1 MAVKKPTGALPK
13 GGGQAA
19 SGTKLAQSTV
29 SQSNKVTPIP
39 AGAIN
44 PQKIYSPAAI
54 AADFKVPLTPAQQAY
69 QTKITAERMQAQ
81 ADAYFKANPELKPP
95 EPPKKD
101 EAPAD
106 ETPAG
111 GAPIEQPVI
120 ADTDSVSGNIS
131 EFGTGAPT
139 YTAPTQTP
147 AEVAT
152 QAETTAAAAERL
164 DAFNV
169 LRERYKQYGLDGLA
183 DVIKKLVIEGA
194 SEATITFALQESP
207 EYKQRFKANEARL
220 AKGLAVLKPNEYIA
234 VEDSYRQALRAYGL
248 IVFDTDEYVSR
259 FIENDVSPSELTA
272 RIQLATDRV
281 INAAPQVRNTLINFY
296 GLNDV
301 DLIAYTL
308 DPKGQLPTI
317 EKQIATAE
325 IGAAAAR
332 QGFQQVDR
340 SNAEY
345 LRSIG
350 VTQEQAVRGFA
361 DIANVL
367 PTATKLTDIYK
378 DGLEGYGLEQAQQEV
393 FGNLASERRK
403 RERLSAAETATFSG
417 KSAMGATALDRP
429 SSKGQI

>member
-1 MAVKKPTGALPK
+1 MARLPSEDAESRRQAAIDRAAAQAVTAPKPFDPTSLLSAGSGAAAAEAARKSVLAQ
-13 GGGQAA
+13 GGTAAEAASSARYTGQAYDYYK
-19 SGTKLAQSTV
+19 SLEK
-29 SQSNKVTPIP
+29 
-39 AGAIN
+39 
-44 PQKIYSPAAI
+44 
-54 AADFKVPLTPAQQAY
+54 
-69 QTKITAERMQAQ
+69 E
-81 ADAYFKANPELKPP
+81 KPP

-101 EAPAD
+101 EPPVD
-106 ETPAG
+106 G
-111 GAPIEQPVI
+111 GPIEEPVI
-120 ADTDSVSGNIS
+120 ADTDSESGNIS

-152 QAETTAAAAERL
+152 QTETTTAAAERL
-164 DAFNV
+164 DAFNT
-169 LRERYKQYGLDGLA
+169 LSERYKQYGLGGLA
-183 DVIKKLVIEGA
+183 DVIRKLVIEGA

-234 VEDSYRQALRAYGL
+234 VEDTYRQALRAYGL
-248 IVFDTDEYVSR
+248 TQFDNDAYVSK

>member
-1 MAVKKPTGALPK
+1 MAVKKKTSIPK
-13 GGGQAA
+13 
-19 SGTKLAQSTV
+19 
-29 SQSNKVTPIP
+29 
-39 AGAIN
+39 GAIN
-44 PQKIYSPAAI
+44 PQTIFTDKAI
-54 AADFKVPLTPAQQAY
+54 AADFKVPLTPAQQNY

-101 EAPAD
+101 EA
-106 ETPAG
+106 PAG

-139 YTAPTQTP
+139 YTAPTQT
-147 AEVAT
+147 AEEVAT
-152 QAETTAAAAERL
+152 QAETTTAAAERL

-417 KSAMGATALDRP
+417 KSAMGTTALDRP

>member
-1 MAVKKPTGALPK
+1 MAVKKKTSIPK
-13 GGGQAA
+13 
-19 SGTKLAQSTV
+19 
-29 SQSNKVTPIP
+29 
-39 AGAIN
+39 GAIN
-44 PQKIYSPAAI
+44 PQAIFTSKAI
-54 AADFKVPLTPAQQAY
+54 AADAKVPLTPKQQDY
-69 QTKITAERMQAQ
+69 QTKITAERMQTQ
-81 ADAYFKANPELKPP
+81 ADAYFASLPKPP

-101 EAPAD
+101 EGPT
-106 ETPAG
+106 EGPIAG
-111 GAPIEQPVI
+111 GGPVI
-120 ADTDSVSGNIS
+120 EPTGSVSGNIS
-131 EFGTGAPT
+131 EFGTGAPVF
-139 YTAPTQTP
+139 TAPTQTA

-152 QAETTAAAAERL
+152 QTETTAAAAARL

-169 LRERYKQYGLDGLA
+169 LSERYKQYGLGGLA
-183 DVIKKLVIEGA
+183 DVIRKLVIEGA

-207 EYKQRFKANEARL
+207 EYKERFKANTARL

-248 IVFDTDEYVSR
+248 TQFDNDAYVSK
-259 FIENDVSPSELTA
+259 FIENDMSPSELNA
-272 RIQLATDRV
+272 RIQLATERV
-281 INAAPQVRNTLINFY
+281 TNAAPQVRNTLVNFY
-296 GLNDV
+296 GLTDV

-308 DPKGQLPTI
+308 DPKGQLPQI

-332 QGFQQVDR
+332 QGFQDQVGKA
-340 SNAEY
+340 NAEY

-403 RERLSAAETATFSG
+403 RERLSAAETATFGG
-417 KSAMGATALDRP
+417 KSAMSKTALGTP
-429 SSKGQI
+429 LTKGQI

>member
-1 MAVKKPTGALPK
+1 MAAKKTTSIPK
-13 GGGQAA
+13 AT
-19 SGTKLAQSTV
+19 S
-29 SQSNKVTPIP
+29 IP
-39 AGAIN
+39 KGAIN
-44 PQKIYSPAAI
+44 PQRIFTDTAI
-54 AADFKVPLTPAQQAY
+54 GKDAKVPLTPAQQNY

-81 ADAYFKANPELKPP
+81 ADAYFKANPPVKPP

-101 EAPAD
+101 EPPV
-106 ETPAG
+106 EPG
-111 GAPIEQPVI
+111 PIEEPVI

-152 QAETTAAAAERL
+152 QAETTAAAAARL

-169 LRERYKQYGLDGLA
+169 LSERYKQYGLDGLA
-183 DVIKKLVIEGA
+183 DVIRKLVIEGA

-207 EYKQRFKANEARL
+207 EYKRRFKANDARL

-317 EKQIATAE
+317 EKQISVAE

-345 LRSIG
+345 LKSLGI
-350 VTQEQAVRGFA
+350 TQEQAIKGFS
-361 DIANVL
+361 DIASIL

-378 DGLEGYGLEQAQQEV
+378 DGLEGYGLDQAQQEV
-393 FGNLASERRK
+393 FGQLASERRK

>member
-1 MAVKKPTGALPK
+1 MAPKKKT
-13 GGGQAA
+13 
-19 SGTKLAQSTV
+19 S
-29 SQSNKVTPIP
+29 IP

-44 PQKIYSPAAI
+44 PQAI
-54 AADFKVPLTPAQQAY
+54 FTDKAIGQDFKVPLTPKQQDY

-81 ADAYFKANPELKPP
+81 ANAYLASLPKEP

-101 EAPAD
+101 EGPT
-106 ETPAG
+106 EGPIAG
-111 GAPIEQPVI
+111 GGPVI
-120 ADTDSVSGNIS
+120 EPTGSVSGNIS
-131 EFGTGAPT
+131 EFGTGAPVF
-139 YTAPTQTP
+139 TAPTQTP

-152 QAETTAAAAERL
+152 QAETTAAAAARL

-169 LRERYKQYGLDGLA
+169 LSERYKQYGLGGLA
-183 DVIKKLVIEGA
+183 DVIRKLVIEGA

-207 EYKQRFKANEARL
+207 EYKERFKANTARL

-248 IVFDTDEYVSR
+248 TQFDNDAYVSK
-259 FIENDVSPSELTA
+259 FIENDMSPTELNA
-272 RIQLATDRV
+272 RIQLATERV
-281 INAAPQVRNTLINFY
+281 TNAAPQVRNTLVNFY
-296 GLNDV
+296 GLTDV

-308 DPKGQLPTI
+308 DPKGQLPEI

-332 QGFQQVDR
+332 QGFQSEVGKA
-340 SNAEY
+340 NAEY

-361 DIANVL
+361 DIANIL
-367 PTATKLTDIYK
+367 PTATKLTDIYR

-393 FGNLASERRK
+393 FSNLASERRK
-403 RERLSAAETATFSG
+403 RERLTAAETATFGG
-417 KSAMGATALDRP
+417 KSAMSGTALDRP
-429 SSKGQI
+429 STKGQI

>member
-1 MAVKKPTGALPK
+1 MA
-13 GGGQAA
+13 
-19 SGTKLAQSTV
+19 
-29 SQSNKVTPIP
+29 IP
-39 AGAIN
+39 DKNRPDTAVRVERGDTL
-44 PQKIYSPAAI
+44 SAI
-54 AADFKVPLTPAQQAY
+54 A
-69 QTKITAERMQAQ
+69 
-81 ADAYFKANPELKPP
+81 KANKTTVAALLDLNPKFKEDPKYQGGNMIFSNTLVNLAPPKPKTEPDIRGNNPPGSDGQPPAPP

-101 EAPAD
+101 ELPPED
-106 ETPAG
+106 G
-111 GAPIEQPVI
+111 GIEEPVI
-120 ADTDSVSGNIS
+120 VDTDSVSGNIS

-139 YTAPTQTP
+139 YTAPTQT
-147 AEVAT
+147 AEEIAT
-152 QAETTAAAAERL
+152 QKETTEAAAERL
-164 DAFNV
+164 DAFNT
-169 LRERYKQYGLDGLA
+169 LTERYKQYGLDGLA

-317 EKQIATAE
+317 EKQISVAE

-345 LRSIG
+345 LKSLGI
-350 VTQEQAVRGFA
+350 TQEQAIKGFS
-361 DIANVL
+361 DIASIL

-378 DGLEGYGLEQAQQEV
+378 DGLEGYGLDQAQQEV

-417 KSAMGATALDRP
+417 KSAMGKTALDRP
-429 SSKGQI
+429 SYKGQI

>member
-19 SGTKLAQSTV
+19 SGTKLVQPTV
-29 SQSNKVTPIP
+29 SQSNKGASIP

-81 ADAYFKANPELKPP
+81 ADAYFKANPPVKSP

-101 EAPAD
+101 EPPVD
-106 ETPAG
+106 DG
-111 GAPIEQPVI
+111 LIEEPVI

-147 AEVAT
+147 EEIAT
-152 QAETTAAAAERL
+152 QKETTAAAAERL

-169 LRERYKQYGLDGLA
+169 LSERYKQYGLDNLA
-183 DVIKKLVIEGA
+183 DVIRKLVIQGA

-220 AKGLAVLKPNEYIA
+220 AKGLAVLKPTEYIA

-317 EKQIATAE
+317 EKQISVAE

-332 QGFQQVDR
+332 QGFQQIDR

-345 LRSIG
+345 LKSLG
-350 VTQEQAVRGFA
+350 VTQEQAIKGFS
-361 DIANVL
+361 DIASIL

-393 FGNLASERRK
+393 FGQLASERRK
-403 RERLSAAETATFSG
+403 RERLSAAETATFGG
-417 KSAMGATALDRP
+417 KSAMGGTALDRP

>member
-1 MAVKKPTGALPK
+1 MAAKKATSIPK
-13 GGGQAA
+13 
-19 SGTKLAQSTV
+19 
-29 SQSNKVTPIP
+29 
-39 AGAIN
+39 GAIN
-44 PQKIYSPAAI
+44 PQTIFTDKAI
-54 AADFKVPLTPAQQAY
+54 AKDFKVPLTPAQQNY

-81 ADAYFKANPELKPP
+81 ADAYFKANPPVKPP

-101 EAPAD
+101 EP
-106 ETPAG
+106 PVG
-111 GAPIEQPVI
+111 GGPIEEPII
-120 ADTDSVSGNIS
+120 AGTDSVSGNIS
-131 EFGTGAPT
+131 EFGTGAPI

-152 QAETTAAAAERL
+152 QAETTAAAAARL

-169 LRERYKQYGLDGLA
+169 LSERYKQYGLDKLA
-183 DVIKKLVIEGA
+183 DVIRKLVIEGA

-234 VEDSYRQALRAYGL
+234 VEDTYRQALRAYGL

-317 EKQIATAE
+317 EKQISVAE

-332 QGFQQVDR
+332 QGFQQVDK

-345 LRSIG
+345 LKSLG
-350 VTQEQAVRGFA
+350 VTQEQAIKGFS
-361 DIANVL
+361 DIASIL

-378 DGLEGYGLEQAQQEV
+378 DGLEGYGLDQAQQEV
-393 FGNLASERRK
+393 FGQLASERRK

-417 KSAMGATALDRP
+417 KSGMGASAIDIP
-429 SSKGQI
+429 SYKGQI

>member
-1 MAVKKPTGALPK
+1 MAVKKKTSIPK
-13 GGGQAA
+13 
-19 SGTKLAQSTV
+19 
-29 SQSNKVTPIP
+29 
-39 AGAIN
+39 GAIN
-44 PQKIYSPAAI
+44 PQAIFTSKAI
-54 AADFKVPLTPAQQAY
+54 AADAKVPLTPKQQDY

-81 ADAYFKANPELKPP
+81 ADAYFASLPKPP

-101 EAPAD
+101 EGPT
-106 ETPAG
+106 EGPIAG
-111 GAPIEQPVI
+111 GGPVI
-120 ADTDSVSGNIS
+120 EPTGSVSGNIS
-131 EFGTGAPT
+131 EFGTGAPVF
-139 YTAPTQTP
+139 TAPTQTA

-152 QAETTAAAAERL
+152 QTETTAAAAARL

-169 LRERYKQYGLDGLA
+169 LSERYKQYGLGGLA
-183 DVIKKLVIEGA
+183 DVIRKLVIEGA

-207 EYKQRFKANEARL
+207 EYKERFKANTARL

-248 IVFDTDEYVSR
+248 TQFDNDAYVSK
-259 FIENDVSPSELTA
+259 FIENDMSPSELNA
-272 RIQLATDRV
+272 RIQLATERV
-281 INAAPQVRNTLINFY
+281 TNAAPQVRNTLVNFY
-296 GLNDV
+296 GLTDV

-308 DPKGQLPTI
+308 DPRGQLPQI

-332 QGFQQVDR
+332 QGFQQVDK

-345 LRSIG
+345 LRSLG
-350 VTQEQAVRGFA
+350 VTQEQAIKGFS
-361 DIANVL
+361 DIASVL

-403 RERLSAAETATFSG
+403 RERLSAAETATFGG
-417 KSAMGATALDRP
+417 KSAMSGTALDRP

>member
-1 MAVKKPTGALPK
+1 MAIPDKNRPDTAVRVERGDTLSAIAKANNLTLKEIRDLNPQLMSNPKYNSGSTIFSNTLINIAKPTPK
-13 GGGQAA
+13 AEPDVRGDNPPGSEGQ
-19 SGTKLAQSTV
+19 
-29 SQSNKVTPIP
+29 P
-39 AGAIN
+39 
-44 PQKIYSPAAI
+44 
-54 AADFKVPLTPAQQAY
+54 D
-69 QTKITAERMQAQ
+69 E
-81 ADAYFKANPELKPP
+81 
-95 EPPKKD
+95 PKKD
-101 EAPAD
+101 EPKKD
-106 ETPAG
+106 ETPADQPPAG
-111 GAPIEQPVI
+111 DSPVI
-120 ADTDSVSGNIS
+120 PGTSSTSGNIS

-139 YTAPTQTP
+139 YTAPTQT
-147 AEVAT
+147 AEEIAT
-152 QAETTAAAAERL
+152 QTETTAAATARL
-164 DAFNV
+164 DAFNT
-169 LRERYKQYGLDGLA
+169 LSERYKQYGLGGLA

-207 EYKQRFKANEARL
+207 EYKERFKANTARL

-248 IVFDTDEYVSR
+248 TQFDNDAYVSK
-259 FIENDVSPSELTA
+259 FIENDMSPSELNA
-272 RIQLATDRV
+272 RIQLATERV
-281 INAAPQVRNTLINFY
+281 TNAAPQVRNTLVNFY
-296 GLNDV
+296 GLTDV

-308 DPKGQLPTI
+308 DPKGQLPQI

-332 QGFQQVDR
+332 QGFQDQVGKA
-340 SNAEY
+340 NAEY

-403 RERLSAAETATFSG
+403 REKLAAAETATFGG

>member
-1 MAVKKPTGALPK
+1 MAAKKGTSIPK
-13 GGGQAA
+13 AT
-19 SGTKLAQSTV
+19 S
-29 SQSNKVTPIP
+29 IP

-44 PQKIYSPAAI
+44 PQRIFTDTAI
-54 AADFKVPLTPAQQAY
+54 GKDAKVPLTSNQQAY

-81 ADAYFKANPELKPP
+81 ADAYFKANPPV
-95 EPPKKD
+95 EPPKK
-101 EAPAD
+101 EEPPV
-106 ETPAG
+106 EPG
-111 GAPIEQPVI
+111 PIEEPVI

-152 QAETTAAAAERL
+152 QAETTAAAAARL

-169 LRERYKQYGLDGLA
+169 LSERYKQYGLDNLA
-183 DVIKKLVIEGA
+183 DVIRKLVIEGA

-317 EKQIATAE
+317 EKQISVAE

-345 LRSIG
+345 LKSLG
-350 VTQEQAVRGFA
+350 VTQEQAIKGFS
-361 DIANVL
+361 DIASIL

-393 FGNLASERRK
+393 FGQLASERRK
-403 RERLSAAETATFSG
+403 DR
-417 KSAMGATALDRP
+417 KSVV
-429 SSKGQI
+429 

>member
-81 ADAYFKANPELKPP
+81 ADAYFKANPPANPEKPP
-95 EPPKKD
+95 EPSKKD
-101 EAPAD
+101 EPPVD
-106 ETPAG
+106 G
-111 GAPIEQPVI
+111 GPIEEPVI

-152 QAETTAAAAERL
+152 QAETTEAAAERL

-417 KSAMGATALDRP
+417 KSAMGTTALDRP

>member
-1 MAVKKPTGALPK
+1 MARPDDNRPETAVRVERGDTLSAIAKANETTVAKLLELNPKFKTDPKYQGGNMIFSNTLVNIAPAKPKAEPDVRGSNPPGSDGQPDGQPVKPT
-13 GGGQAA
+13 
-19 SGTKLAQSTV
+19 
-29 SQSNKVTPIP
+29 
-39 AGAIN
+39 
-44 PQKIYSPAAI
+44 
-54 AADFKVPLTPAQQAY
+54 
-69 QTKITAERMQAQ
+69 
-81 ADAYFKANPELKPP
+81 
-95 EPPKKD
+95 EPPV
-101 EAPAD
+101 EP
-106 ETPAG
+106 PVG
-111 GAPIEQPVI
+111 GSPIEEPVI

-152 QAETTAAAAERL
+152 QAETTAAAAARL

-169 LRERYKQYGLDGLA
+169 LSERYKQYGLDKLA
-183 DVIKKLVIEGA
+183 DVIRKLVIEGA

-317 EKQIATAE
+317 EKQISVAE

-345 LRSIG
+345 LKSLG
-350 VTQEQAVRGFA
+350 VTQEQAIKGFS
-361 DIANVL
+361 DIASIL

-393 FGNLASERRK
+393 FGQLASERRK
-403 RERLSAAETATFSG
+403 RERLSAAETATFGG
-417 KSAMGATALDRP
+417 KSAMGGTALDRP

>member
-1 MAVKKPTGALPK
+1 MAVKKKTSIPK
-13 GGGQAA
+13 
-19 SGTKLAQSTV
+19 
-29 SQSNKVTPIP
+29 
-39 AGAIN
+39 GAIN
-44 PQKIYSPAAI
+44 PQAIFTSKAI
-54 AADFKVPLTPAQQAY
+54 AADAKVPLTSKQQAY

-81 ADAYFKANPELKPP
+81 ADAYLKSIAKPE
-95 EPPKKD
+95 EPPKK
-101 EAPAD
+101 EEQP
-106 ETPAG
+106 TG
-111 GAPIEQPVI
+111 GGLIEQPVI
-120 ADTDSVSGNIS
+120 DPTVSTSGNIS
-131 EFGTGAPT
+131 EFGTGAPVF
-139 YTAPTQTP
+139 TAPTQT
-147 AEVAT
+147 AEEIAI
-152 QAETTAAAAERL
+152 QEETTAAAAARL

-169 LRERYKQYGLDGLA
+169 LSERYKQYGLGGLA
-183 DVIKKLVIEGA
+183 DVIRKLVIEGA

-207 EYKQRFKANEARL
+207 EYKERFKANTARL

-248 IVFDTDEYVSR
+248 TQFDNDAYVSK
-259 FIENDVSPSELTA
+259 FIENDMSPSELNA
-272 RIQLATDRV
+272 RIQLATERV
-281 INAAPQVRNTLINFY
+281 TNAAPQVRNTLVNFY
-296 GLNDV
+296 GLTDV

-308 DPKGQLPTI
+308 DPKGQLPQI

-332 QGFQQVDR
+332 QGFQDQVGKA
-340 SNAEY
+340 NAEY

-417 KSAMGATALDRP
+417 KSAMGTTALDRP

>member
-19 SGTKLAQSTV
+19 SGTNLVQPTV

-54 AADFKVPLTPAQQAY
+54 AADFKVPLTPSQQAY

-101 EAPAD
+101 E
-106 ETPAG
+106 TPAG
-111 GAPIEQPVI
+111 GGPIEQPVI

-152 QAETTAAAAERL
+152 QTETTAAAAARL
-164 DAFNV
+164 DAFNT
-169 LRERYKQYGLDGLA
+169 LSERYKQYGLGGLA
-183 DVIKKLVIEGA
+183 EVIRKLVIEGA

-345 LRSIG
+345 LKSLGI
-350 VTQEQAVRGFA
+350 TQEQAIKGFS
-361 DIANVL
+361 DIASIL

-378 DGLEGYGLEQAQQEV
+378 DGLEGYGLDQAQQEV
-393 FGNLASERRK
+393 FGQLASERRK
-403 RERLSAAETATFSG
+403 RERLSAAETATFGG
-417 KSAMGATALDRP
+417 KSAMGGTALDRP

>member
-1 MAVKKPTGALPK
+1 MAIPDKNRPDTAVRVE
-13 GGGQAA
+13 
-19 SGTKLAQSTV
+19 SGDTLS
-29 SQSNKVTPIP
+29 
-39 AGAIN
+39 AIAKANNLTLKEIRDLN
-44 PQKIYSPAAI
+44 PQLVENPKYQGGNRIFSNTLINI
-54 AADFKVPLTPAQQAY
+54 APRETKPKTEPVVPVV
-69 QTKITAERMQAQ
+69 
-81 ADAYFKANPELKPP
+81 PP
-95 EPPKKD
+95 TEPVVPVVPPT
-101 EAPAD
+101 EPVV
-106 ETPAG
+106 PPSSG
-111 GAPIEQPVI
+111 GSSVI
-120 ADTDSVSGNIS
+120 PDTISTSGNIS
-131 EFGTGAPT
+131 EFGTGAPAF
-139 YTAPTQTP
+139 TAPTQTP
-147 AEVAT
+147 EEIAT
-152 QAETTAAAAERL
+152 QAETTAAAAARL
-164 DAFNV
+164 DAFNT
-169 LRERYKQYGLDGLA
+169 LSERYKQYGLGGLA
-183 DVIKKLVIEGA
+183 DVIRKLVIEGA

-207 EYKQRFKANEARL
+207 EYKERFKANTARL

-248 IVFDTDEYVSR
+248 TQFDNDAYVSK
-259 FIENDVSPSELTA
+259 FIENDMSPSELNA
-272 RIQLATDRV
+272 RIQLATERV
-281 INAAPQVRNTLINFY
+281 TNAAPQVRNTLINFY
-296 GLNDV
+296 GLTDV

-308 DPKGQLPTI
+308 DPKGQLPQI

-332 QGFQQVDR
+332 QGFQDQV
-340 SNAEY
+340 SKANAEY

-417 KSAMGATALDRP
+417 KSAMGTTALDRP